1 MPFLHKLGASG
12 KVFDAFQAWPQL
24 YGPIAQLSQV
34 ALRDFP
40 SSLTAGER
48 ELVGAF
54 VSRLNQCEYCYRV
67 HNSAVN
73 AFGIP
78 HELVEQL
85 RADIATAPVDEKLK
99 PLLRYVRKLT
109 VEQSRMTRSDADA
122 VLAAGWTEEDLN
134 LAVCICALFNFMN
147 RLVHGL
153 GIEEDPEYSLAAGP
167 RLKALGYTGSGKLSK
182 EERDR
187 FVQGPR

>member
-1 MPFLHKLGASG
+1 MTFLQKLGANAR
-12 KVFDAFQAWPQL
+12 VFDAFQAWPQL
-24 YGPIAQLSQV
+24 YGPVAALSQA
-34 ALRDFP
+34 ALRDAP
-40 SSLTAGER
+40 STLTAGER

-78 HELVEQL
+78 HDLVDQL
-85 RADIATAPVDEKLK
+85 HADIASAPVEDRLK

-109 VEQSRMTRSDADA
+109 TEQSRMTRADADA
-122 VLAAGWTEEDLN
+122 VLAAGWTEDDLN

-153 GIEEDPEYSLAAGP
+153 GIEEDPAYSLAAGP
-167 RLKALGYTGSGKLSK
+167 RLRELGYDGSGRLSK
-182 EERDR
+182 AERDR
-187 FVQGPR
+187 YSR